1 MKVIICKNYDSMSR
15 RAASLLLAQLVNK
28 PNSILGLATGSTPI
42 GLYKELIGAY
52 SRGETDFSSASSF
65 NLDEYLGIPQTD
77 PNSYFSFMKQNLFQ
91 HINLPRENTFLP
103 NGMATDSQEECKNY
117 DLMIEKAGG
126 VDFQILGIGHDGHI
140 GFNEP
145 GDTFPEGT
153 HVETLTEE
161 TRTANARFFGRLD
174 LVPTQAVTMGIGTIM
189 RAHRIILIASGK
201 DKAPIIA
208 KMIHGPVTPRV
219 PASILRFHQNTV
231 VYLDELAASE
241 L

>member
-1 MKVIICKNYDSMSR
+1 MKVIICKNYDDMSR

-28 PNSILGLATGSTPI
+28 PNSIFGLATGSTPL

-52 SRGETDFSSASSF
+52 SRGEADFSSAASF

-91 HINLPRENTFLP
+91 HINLPLDSTHLP
-103 NGMATDSQEECKNY
+103 NGMAPNSQAECKNY

-161 TRTANARFFGRLD
+161 TRVANARFFGSLD

-208 KMIHGPVTPRV
+208 KMIHGPITPRV

-231 VYLDELAASE
+231 VFLDELAASE
-241 L
+241 I